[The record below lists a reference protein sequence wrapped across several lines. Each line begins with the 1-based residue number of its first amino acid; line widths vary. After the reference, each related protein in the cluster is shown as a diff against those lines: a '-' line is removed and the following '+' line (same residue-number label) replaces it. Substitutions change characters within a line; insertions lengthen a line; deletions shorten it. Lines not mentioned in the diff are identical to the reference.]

1 VIGQPPPFALATP
14 VFRFKALASHAG
26 RAALGGDREVAL
38 ACFTAA
44 RLTAGLLPPFMLA
57 PADSAARIAST
68 RQWLASITLSHNARV
83 AMVAVIDA
91 VAAGNR
97 RSAVAALSGLIEA
110 CVRQLDQA
118 SVAELHE
125 LMGELA

>member
-1 VIGQPPPFALATP
+1 MIGQPPPFALAAP
-14 VFRFKALASHAG
+14 FFRFKALASHAG

-38 ACFTAA
+38 SCFVAA
-44 RLTAGLLPPFMLA
+44 RLAVSLLPPYLLA

-68 RQWLASITLSHNARV
+68 RQWLASLALSSQARV
-83 AMVAVIDA
+83 AMVSVIDA
-91 VAAGNR
+91 VASSNR
-97 RSAVAALSGLIEA
+97 RGTVSALSSLIEA

-125 LMGELA
+125 LMGELG